1 MPRLR
6 DAQTV
11 CGEMSQLSFDLQGPV
26 AKKSTE
32 PDVTTVAAL
41 TRRIRTLL
49 ETDFGDLWVEG
60 EISNMRR
67 QSSGH
72 VYFTLKDTTAQLTC
86 VLFAGQTPQLR
97 GMNFADGVQVQVFG
111 SISVYEPRGQYQM
124 IVRKVRECGAGAL
137 QAKFEELKKRLAAEG
152 LFESARKRPLP
163 KFPQRIGVVTSAT
176 GAAIRDFLNVL
187 HRRHRGIE
195 VVIHPVRVQGRGA
208 AAEIARAV
216 EELGHADFA
225 GAVDVIVVTRGGGS
239 LEDLWEF
246 NEEVVAR
253 AIAASPVPVVSAI
266 GHEIDFTISDFVAD
280 LRAAT
285 PSAAAELLS
294 ADREELIERIEAFRA
309 RLMRPV
315 ATRVATLRDGI
326 ATLRRTALFLEPQR
340 ALRERQQTL
349 DRCQE
354 DLSRSIA
361 SALVDRR
368 RHLDRARSVLAA
380 RSPERHL
387 AKALGQ
393 FNLLVARLSTAYN
406 KSTTDL
412 RVRVDRAKAV
422 LSSLNPNAALARGYT
437 VTLDKSGRSIRTA
450 SELKRGDLLVTK
462 FRDGTAQSI
471 VT

>member
-1 MPRLR
+1 MRGGTGHCE
-6 DAQTV
+6 D
-11 CGEMSQLSFDLQGPV
+11 MSQLSFDLQGPV
-26 AKKSTE
+26 TKKIPE
-32 PDVTTVAAL
+32 PEVITVAVL

-49 ETDFGDLWVEG
+49 ETDVGELWVEG
-60 EISNMRR
+60 EVSNMRR

-72 VYFTLKDTTAQLTC
+72 VYFTLKDAAAQLTC
-86 VLFAGQTPQLR
+86 VLFAGQAAQLR

-124 IVRKVRECGAGAL
+124 IVRKVRERGAGAL
-137 QAKFEELKKRLAAEG
+137 QAKFEELKNRLAAEG
-152 LFESARKRPLP
+152 LFDSARKRPLP
-163 KFPQRIGVVTSAT
+163 KFPQRIGVVTSPT
-176 GAAIRDFLNVL
+176 GAAIRDFLDVL

-208 AAEIARAV
+208 ADEIARAV
-216 EELGHADFA
+216 EELGRADFA

-253 AIAASPVPVVSAI
+253 AIAASPVPVVSAV
-266 GHEIDFTISDFVAD
+266 GHEVDFTIADFVAD

-294 ADREELIERIEAFRA
+294 ADREELMERIEALRA
-309 RLMRPV
+309 RLVRPI
-315 ATRVATLRDGI
+315 ATRLATLRDGI
-326 ATLRRTALFLEPQR
+326 EALRRTALFLEPQR

-354 DLSRSIA
+354 DLSHGIE
-361 SALVDRR
+361 SALATRR

-380 RSPERHL
+380 RSPERPL
-387 AKALGQ
+387 TEALGQ
-393 FNLLVARLSTAYN
+393 LDLLVARLSNACQ
-406 KSTTDL
+406 KSTSDL
-412 RVRVDRAKAV
+412 RARLDRANAV
-422 LSSLNPNAALARGYT
+422 LASLNPNAALSRGYT
-437 VTLDKSGRSIRTA
+437 VTLDKSGKAIRKA
-450 SELKRGDLLVTK
+450 SELTRGDVLVTK
-462 FRDGTAQSI
+462 FRDGTARSV